1 MSLRFVTA
9 ASMAGTLIEWYD
21 FFIYT
26 SVSPYIS
33 AKFFPRGDPAAAV
46 LLTWLVFATGFVVRP
61 LGAAIFGHLGDR
73 IGRKSTFLATLAIMG
88 TATFLMGLLPTYDQA
103 GIWAPALLTALRII
117 QGISLG
123 GEYGGAVTY
132 VLEHAPPHRRAFYA
146 GFVAA
151 TPPLGLGLASITLV
165 AASLML
171 PRPDFENWGW
181 RVPFLVSLVL
191 TVLGLVLRY
200 RLLETPL
207 FDALKREGALS
218 KIPLVEAFVKYPRYM
233 ALGIIIAA
241 GHSVLA
247 YTSTGYIFTYLTNVA
262 KADPVSVNLAVGAAG
277 LAQLPFYIALAY
289 LADRVG
295 RRAIYLAGLAYGL
308 LTYYPIYS
316 WLGVNRGVPGI
327 ALGAFLL
334 ILATA
339 FTFSV
344 LGTAIA
350 EMFPT
355 RVRYTG
361 MSMAFNIGIGLF
373 GGFTPSVVQAI
384 GMALGNPLAGVAAY
398 TYLVVAVALASALF
412 FMPETGRSELK

>member
-9 ASMAGTLIEWYD
+9 ASMMGTLIEWYD
-21 FFIYT
+21 FFVYT

-33 AKFFPRGDPAAAV
+33 AKFFPKGDPAAAV

-61 LGAAIFGHLGDR
+61 LGAAVFGHLGDR
-73 IGRKSTFLATLAIMG
+73 IGRKATFLATLTIMG
-88 TATFLMGLLPTYDQA
+88 TATFLMGLIPTYDQA
-103 GIWAPALLTALRII
+103 GVLAPVLLTTLRII

-132 VLEHAPPHRRAFYA
+132 VLEHAPPQRRAFYV

-151 TPPLGLGLASITLV
+151 TPPLGLGLASLTLV
-165 AASLML
+165 TTSFLL
-171 PRPDFENWGW
+171 PRADFETWGW
-181 RVPFLVSLVL
+181 RVPFLVSVVL

-207 FDALKREGALS
+207 FDALRREGNLS
-218 KIPLVEAFVKYPRYM
+218 KIPLVEAFAKYPRYM
-233 ALGIIIAA
+233 ALGIVLAA

-262 KADPVSVNLAVGAAG
+262 KMDPVSVNLAVGTAG
-277 LAQLPFYIALAY
+277 LAQLPFYIAAAY
-289 LADRVG
+289 MADKMG
-295 RRAIYLAGLAYGL
+295 RRVIYITGLVYGL

-316 WLGVNRGVPGI
+316 WLGTNRGVFG
-327 ALGAFLL
+327 AAVGAFLL

-339 FTFSV
+339 FTFSI

-373 GGFTPSVVQAI
+373 GGFTPSAVQAI
-384 GMALGNPLAGVAAY
+384 GVALGNPLAGVVAY
-398 TYLVVAVALASALF
+398 TYLIAAVALISALF
-412 FMPETGRSELK
+412 FMPETGRSELE